1 MGAWL
6 PMRPSSQPTGQASP
20 HHRRWVKRESI
31 LSRLERQIDRRIVL
45 FAAPAGFG
53 KSTTMAQWAA
63 EVARHGRL
71 TAWFSCEA
79 TDNDEGA
86 FLSHLVGAVRHLV
99 HSPADLDLAFQSS
112 PIPQLDVVLA
122 ALVAGFAARD
132 AEITLFFD
140 DYHAIETATVKRFME
155 RLTRQAPANIVFV
168 IGSRNLP
175 DLQLGK
181 LRVLGDV
188 FEIGPDDLRF
198 ASSEAEA
205 FFNDK
210 LGLSVSSGT
219 VETLCSRTEGWA
231 AGLQLASLSLSA
243 AQAPETV
250 IGNFTGANR
259 NVADFLMGEV
269 FLGLPPALAK
279 FLLHSS
285 VFERFSAE
293 ACRAVMRAADA
304 EAAIT
309 EIETRNLFLVPLDE
323 ERRWFRYHHLFRD
336 FLGREMERREPEMIA
351 PLHLAASEWFGE
363 RKMLTEAIGHAL
375 AAGDQARAAVF
386 VENNAL
392 ELIAQCQLLYVRQLL
407 ALLPKNLIDQRI
419 RLQLVVLWLA
429 VHSSQP
435 EIAQHTLANA
445 RKLTVTGPTEISD
458 PGTLTGT
465 TIEAE
470 LEVLA
475 AAVHST
481 LEQFEDARDTA
492 LAALRIIA
500 PDAWFMEGATANVI
514 GYNLYALGDLE
525 GARSAV
531 DAARKAHERSGSLL
545 GVTIANCYMA
555 VIERSA
561 GRLPAAERLLRNA
574 IIEARTRIGANSY
587 AEALAGT
594 LLAELAY
601 ETNASGE
608 ALTLVENLGPLI
620 EGAAVIVYPLASV
633 PTYARVLQLAGCGDA
648 ALDMLE
654 RVYQRVRGSVY
665 RRLASVLVHD
675 RIRLLLD
682 QDRTTEARALLDE
695 HRRERSQ
702 AAPSVA
708 NEFEYFAEGRLLTA
722 EKSHAGAAA
731 IFDTLLER
739 TKRSGRMRRHIL
751 ALILSAKNAGQDR
764 READRYLL
772 EALRL
777 AQPSGFI
784 RSFVDE
790 GRPVV
795 ESLLRLRAA
804 LAKTD
809 PALSAYAT
817 RIIDA
822 AQAMPAATRRPAA
835 AATDGEQLTQRE
847 SEMLRCLAEGMSNRD
862 IAVALSVSETTVK
875 WHLKNIFGKLSVSN
889 RVQAVRAAPAA
900 LNLRTPPKGGA

>member
-1 MGAWL
+1 
-6 PMRPSSQPTGQASP
+6 MRTTPQPDTPASP
-20 HHRRWVKRESI
+20 HHRRWVRRATI
-31 LSRLERQIDRRIVL
+31 LSALKRHIDTRIVL

-63 EVARHGRL
+63 EVVRLGRL
-71 TAWFSCEA
+71 TAWLSCEA

-86 FLSHLVGAVRHLV
+86 FLSHLIGALRHLV
-99 HSPADLDLAFQSS
+99 QSPAELDLAFQSS

-122 ALVAGFAARD
+122 ALVTGLAAREAD
-132 AEITLFFD
+132 ITLFFD
-140 DYHAIETATVKRFME
+140 DYHAIETPTVKRFME
-155 RLTRQAPANIVFV
+155 RLTRQAPTNVAFV
-168 IGSRNLP
+168 IGSRSLP

-188 FEIGPDDLRF
+188 LEIGPDDLRF

-205 FFNDK
+205 FFNEK
-210 LGLSVSSGT
+210 LGLSVSSGM

-243 AQAPETV
+243 AHAVETA

-269 FLGLPPALAK
+269 FVELPPAIAK
-279 FLLHSS
+279 FLLYSS
-285 VFERFSAE
+285 IFERFSAG
-293 ACRAVMRAADA
+293 ACRAVMRTADA
-304 EAAIT
+304 EATIT

-336 FLGREMERREPEMIA
+336 FLSREMERREPEMIA
-351 PLHLAASEWFGE
+351 PLHLAAAEWFGE

-386 VENNAL
+386 VENHAL
-392 ELIAQCQLLYVRQLL
+392 NLIAQCQLLYVRQLL
-407 ALLPKNLIDQRI
+407 ALLPKKLINQRI

-435 EIAQHTLANA
+435 EIAEQTLSNA
-445 RKLTVTGPTEISD
+445 RKLVETGPTDGKD

-470 LEVLA
+470 LVVLT

-481 LEQFEDARDTA
+481 LEQFEQARDAA
-492 LAALRIIA
+492 LAALRIIT
-500 PDAWFMEGATANVI
+500 PDAWFMEGATANVV
-514 GYNLYALGDLE
+514 GYNLYALGDLV
-525 GARSAV
+525 GARAAI

-545 GVTIANCYMA
+545 GVTIAKCYMA

-561 GRLPAAERLLRNA
+561 GHLPAAERLLRDA
-574 IIEARTRIGANSY
+574 IADARARIGPNSY

-633 PTYARVLQLAGCGDA
+633 PTYARVLQLTGRTEA

-654 RVYQRVRGSVY
+654 RVYERVRGSVY

-675 RIRLLLD
+675 RVRLLLD
-682 QDRTTEARALLDE
+682 QNRGADARALFGE
-695 HRRERSQ
+695 HRGKQ
-702 AAPSVA
+702 AETAPTVA
-708 NEFEYFAEGRLLTA
+708 NEFDFFAEGRLLAA
-722 EKSHAGAAA
+722 EKSYVTADR
-731 IFDTLLER
+731 IFDGLLQR
-739 TKRSGRMRRHIL
+739 TKDSGRWRRHIL
-751 ALILSAKNAGQDR
+751 ALILRAKNAGHNQ

-790 GRPVV
+790 GISVI
-795 ESLLRLRAA
+795 EGLMRLRAA
-804 LAKTD
+804 HAKTD

-822 AQAMPAATRRPAA
+822 AQTTPLRVQKLTPPAAEK
-835 AATDGEQLTQRE
+835 DQLTQRE
-847 SEMLRCLAEGMSNRD
+847 AELLRCLTEGMSNRD
-862 IAVALSVSETTVK
+862 IAVAMSVSETTVK
-875 WHLKNIFGKLSVSN
+875 WHLKNIFSKLAVTN
-889 RVQAVRAAPAA
+889 RVQAVRAAQTSAI
-900 LNLRTPPKGGA
+900 LHTPPKGGA

>member
-1 MGAWL
+1 MKT
-6 PMRPSSQPTGQASP
+6 PSQPGQTSL
-20 HHRRWVKRESI
+20 HHRRWVRRESI
-31 LSRLERQIDRRIVL
+31 LATLGRHADTRIVL

-53 KSTTMAQWAA
+53 KSTTMAQWMA
-63 EVARHGRL
+63 EVARLGRL
-71 TAWFSCEA
+71 TAWLSCEA

-86 FLSHLVGAVRHLV
+86 FLSHLVGALRHLV
-99 HSPADLDLAFQSS
+99 QNPADLDLAFQSS

-132 AEITLFFD
+132 ADISLFFD
-140 DYHAIETATVKRFME
+140 DYHAIETPAVKRFME
-155 RLTRQAPANIVFV
+155 RLTRQAPANVAFV
-168 IGSRNLP
+168 IGSRSLP

-205 FFNDK
+205 FFNEK
-210 LGLSVSSGT
+210 LGLSVNSGA
-219 VETLCSRTEGWA
+219 VETLCSRAEGWA

-243 AQAPETV
+243 AHAPETV

-269 FLGLPPALAK
+269 FLELPPNIAK
-279 FLLHSS
+279 FLLYSS
-285 VFERFSAE
+285 IFERFSAE

-336 FLGREMERREPEMIA
+336 FLSREMERREPEMIA

-363 RKMLTEAIGHAL
+363 RRMLTEAIGHAL

-392 ELIAQCQLLYVRQLL
+392 DLIAQCQLLYVRQLL
-407 ALLPKNLIDQRI
+407 ALLPKKLIDQRI

-435 EIAQHTLANA
+435 EIATQTLANA
-445 RKLTVTGPTEISD
+445 RKLIETGPVDGKD
-458 PGTLTGT
+458 PGTLIGT

-470 LEVLA
+470 LAVLTS
-475 AAVHST
+475 AVHST
-481 LEQFEDARDTA
+481 LEQFEAARDTA
-492 LAALRIIA
+492 LVALRVIA

-525 GARSAV
+525 GARAAI

-545 GVTIANCYMA
+545 GLTIANCYMA
-555 VIERSA
+555 IVERSA

-574 IIEARTRIGANSY
+574 IIEARARIGANSY

-601 ETNASGE
+601 ETNSSGE

-633 PTYARVLQLAGCGDA
+633 PTYARVLQLTGRSAM
-648 ALDMLE
+648 ALEMLD
-654 RVYQRVRGSVY
+654 RVYQRVRGTVY
-665 RRLASVLVHD
+665 RRLASMIMHD
-675 RIRLLLD
+675 RVRVLLD
-682 QDRTTEARALLDE
+682 QSRNAEARALLTE
-695 HRRERSQ
+695 HRGDAEASI
-702 AAPSVA
+702 AITTA
-708 NEFEYFAEGRLLTA
+708 NEFEFFAEGRVLTA
-722 EKSHAGAAA
+722 EKSHADAARV
-731 IFDTLLER
+731 FDALLDR
-739 TKRSGRMRRHIL
+739 TKSGGRIRRHIL
-751 ALILSAKNAGQDR
+751 ALILRAKAANAGHDT
-764 READRYLL
+764 READRILL
-772 EALRL
+772 DALRL

-795 ESLLRLRAA
+795 EGLMRLRAA
-804 LAKTD
+804 QAKAD

-822 AQAMPAATRRPAA
+822 AQTMPVSARKQAVTAV
-835 AATDGEQLTQRE
+835 DKEQLTQRE
-847 SEMLRCLAEGMSNRD
+847 MELLRCLTEGMSNRD
-862 IAVALSVSETTVK
+862 IAFALSVSETTVK
-875 WHLKNIFGKLSVSN
+875 WHLKNIFGKLAVTN
-889 RVQAVRAAPAA
+889 RVQAVRAAQAVESWPP
-900 LNLRTPPKGGA
+900 PPKGGA

>member
-1 MGAWL
+1 
-6 PMRPSSQPTGQASP
+6 MRTPPQPHASL
-20 HHRRWVKRESI
+20 HHRRWVRRETI
-31 LSRLERQIDRRIVL
+31 LATLQRHIDTRIVL

-63 EVARHGRL
+63 EAGRL
-71 TAWFSCEA
+71 GRMIAWLSCEA

-86 FLSHLVGAVRHLV
+86 FLSHLVGALRHLV
-99 HSPADLDLAFQSS
+99 QNPAELDLAFQSS

-122 ALVAGFAARD
+122 ALVAGLAARD
-132 AEITLFFD
+132 ADITLFFD
-140 DYHAIETATVKRFME
+140 DYHAIEAPAVKRFME
-155 RLTRQAPANIVFV
+155 RLTRQAPANITFV
-168 IGSRNLP
+168 IGSRSLP

-181 LRVLGDV
+181 LRVIGDV

-205 FFNDK
+205 FFNEK
-210 LGLSVSSGT
+210 LGLSVSSGM

-231 AGLQLASLSLSA
+231 AGLQLASLSLGA
-243 AQAPETV
+243 AHAAETV

-269 FLGLPPALAK
+269 FLQLPPAIAK
-279 FLLHSS
+279 FLLYSS
-285 VFERFSAE
+285 IFERFSAE

-351 PLHLAASEWFGE
+351 PLHLAAAEWFGE

-407 ALLPKNLIDQRI
+407 ALLPRKLIDQRI

-435 EIAQHTLANA
+435 EIAGQTLANA
-445 RKLTVTGPTEISD
+445 RKLIETGPTDGKD

-470 LEVLA
+470 LAVLA

-481 LEQFEDARDTA
+481 LEQFEQARDTA
-492 LAALRIIA
+492 LAALRVIA

-525 GARSAV
+525 GARAAV

-574 IIEARTRIGANSY
+574 IIEARARIGANSY

-633 PTYARVLQLAGCGDA
+633 PTYARVLQLTGRTEA

-654 RVYQRVRGSVY
+654 RVYQRVRGTVY
-665 RRLASVLVHD
+665 RRLASMIMHD
-675 RIRLLLD
+675 RIRVLLD
-682 QDRTTEARALLDE
+682 QSRNAEARALLNE
-695 HRRERSQ
+695 HRGEAEASL
-702 AAPSVA
+702 VITTA
-708 NEFEYFAEGRLLTA
+708 NEFEFFAEGRLLTA
-722 EKSHAGAAA
+722 EKSFADAARV
-731 IFDTLLER
+731 FDALAER
-739 TKRSGRMRRHIL
+739 TKNSGRMRRHIL
-751 ALILSAKNAGQDR
+751 ALILRAKVASAGHDQ
-764 READRYLL
+764 READRHLL
-772 EALRL
+772 NALRL

-784 RSFVDE
+784 RSFIDE
-790 GRPVV
+790 GRLVV
-795 ESLLRLRAA
+795 EGLMRLRAA
-804 LAKTD
+804 QAKTD

-822 AQAMPAATRRPAA
+822 AQTMPVATRKRAAPAEK
-835 AATDGEQLTQRE
+835 EQLTRRE
-847 SEMLRCLAEGMSNRD
+847 SELLRYLSQGMSNRD
-862 IAVALSVSETTVK
+862 IALALSVGETTVK
-875 WHLKNIFGKLSVSN
+875 WHLKNIFGKLAVSN
-889 RVQAVRAAPAA
+889 RVQAVRAAQGVTGVP
-900 LNLRTPPKGGA
+900 TPPKGGA

>member
-1 MGAWL
+1 
-6 PMRPSSQPTGQASP
+6 MRTAPPASP
-20 HHRRWVKRESI
+20 HHRRWVRRETI
-31 LSRLERQIDRRIVL
+31 LSSLKRHVETRIVL

-53 KSTTMAQWAA
+53 KSTTMAQWAT
-63 EVARHGRL
+63 EVALLGRL
-71 TAWFSCEA
+71 TAWLSCEIS
-79 TDNDEGA
+79 DNDEGA
-86 FLSHLVGAVRHLV
+86 FLSHLVGTLRHLV
-99 HSPADLDLAFQSS
+99 KAPAELDLAFQSS
-112 PIPQLDVVLA
+112 PLPQLDVVLA
-122 ALVAGFAARD
+122 ALVAGFAAREAD
-132 AEITLFFD
+132 ITLFFD
-140 DYHAIETATVKRFME
+140 DYHVIEVPAVKRFME
-155 RLTRQAPANIVFV
+155 RLTQQAPANVAFV

-205 FFNDK
+205 FFNEK
-210 LGLSVSSGT
+210 LGLSVSRGT

-243 AQAPETV
+243 AHAPETV

-269 FLGLPPALAK
+269 FLELPPNIAK

-285 VFERFSAE
+285 IFERFSAE

-336 FLGREMERREPEMIA
+336 FLSREMERREPEMIA

-386 VENNAL
+386 VENNGL
-392 ELIAQCQLLYVRQLL
+392 DLIAQCQLLYVRQLL
-407 ALLPKNLIDQRI
+407 ALLPKRLIDLRI

-435 EIAQHTLANA
+435 ELAQQTLSNA
-445 RKLTVTGPTEISD
+445 RKLVETGPADGKD

-470 LEVLA
+470 LVVLA

-481 LEQFEDARDTA
+481 LEQFEQARDTA
-492 LAALRIIA
+492 LAALRAIA
-500 PDAWFMEGATANVI
+500 PDAWFMEGATANVV
-514 GYNLYALGDLE
+514 GYNLYALGDLN
-525 GARSAV
+525 GARAAI

-561 GRLPAAERLLRNA
+561 GRLPAAEKLLRDA
-574 IIEARTRIGANSY
+574 IADARARIGPNSY

-601 ETNASGE
+601 ETNASSE

-633 PTYARVLQLAGCGDA
+633 PTYARVLQLTGRTEA

-675 RIRLLLD
+675 RVRLLLD
-682 QDRTTEARALLDE
+682 QNRTAEARVLLNE
-695 HRRERSQ
+695 HRRER
-702 AAPSVA
+702 ADATPTVA
-708 NEFEYFAEGRLLTA
+708 NEFEFFAEGRLLTA
-722 EKSHAGAAA
+722 EKSYADAGLVLDA
-731 IFDTLLER
+731 LLER
-739 TKRSGRMRRHIL
+739 TKSSGRMRRHIL
-751 ALILSAKNAGQDR
+751 ALILRAKNAAHVP

-784 RSFVDE
+784 RSFIDE
-790 GRPVV
+790 GRSVIDG
-795 ESLLRLRAA
+795 LMRLRAA
-804 LAKTD
+804 QAKTD
-809 PALSAYAT
+809 PALSAYAA

-822 AQAMPAATRRPAA
+822 AQAMPIATHRLAASAA
-835 AATDGEQLTQRE
+835 EKEHLTQRE
-847 SEMLRCLAEGMSNRD
+847 SELLRCLTEGMSNRD
-862 IAVALSVSETTVK
+862 IALALSVSETTVK
-875 WHLKNIFGKLSVSN
+875 WHLKNIFGKLAVTN
-889 RVQAVRAAPAA
+889 RVQAVRAAQGLA
-900 LNLRTPPKGGA
+900 NFHTPPKGGA

>member
-1 MGAWL
+1 MKT
-6 PMRPSSQPTGQASP
+6 PSQPASQASL
-20 HHRRWVKRESI
+20 HHRRWVRRESI
-31 LSRLERQIDRRIVL
+31 LSTLDRHVDTRIVL
-45 FAAPAGFG
+45 FSAPAGFG
-53 KSTTMAQWAA
+53 KSTTMAQWMA
-63 EVARHGRL
+63 ETARLGRL
-71 TAWFSCEA
+71 TAWLSCEA
-79 TDNDEGA
+79 SDNDEGA
-86 FLSHLVGAVRHLV
+86 FLAHLVGALRHLV
-99 HSPADLDLAFQSS
+99 QNPAELDLAFQSS

-122 ALVAGFAARD
+122 ALVAGFAAREAD
-132 AEITLFFD
+132 ITLFFD
-140 DYHAIETATVKRFME
+140 DYHAVEAPAVKRFME
-155 RLTRQAPANIVFV
+155 RLTRQAPANVAFV
-168 IGSRNLP
+168 IGSRSLP

-210 LGLSVSSGT
+210 LGLSVSATT
-219 VETLCSRTEGWA
+219 VETLCSRAEGWA

-243 AQAPETV
+243 ARAPETV
-250 IGNFTGANR
+250 IGNFTGASR

-269 FLGLPPALAK
+269 FGELPPDIAK
-279 FLLHSS
+279 FLLYSS
-285 VFERFSAE
+285 IFERFCAD

-309 EIETRNLFLVPLDE
+309 EIETRNLFLVPLDD

-336 FLGREMERREPEMIA
+336 FLSREMERREPEMIA

-392 ELIAQCQLLYVRQLL
+392 DLIAQCQLLYVRQLL
-407 ALLPKNLIDQRI
+407 ALLPKKLIDQRI

-435 EIAQHTLANA
+435 EIAKQTLASS
-445 RKLTVTGPTEISD
+445 RKLVESGPADGKD
-458 PGTLTGT
+458 PGTLAGT

-470 LEVLA
+470 LAVLD

-514 GYNLYALGDLE
+514 GYNLYALGDLD
-525 GARSAV
+525 GARAAI
-531 DAARKAHERSGSLL
+531 DAARLAHERSGSLL

-574 IIEARTRIGANSY
+574 IIEARARIGANSY

-601 ETNASGE
+601 ETNSSGE
-608 ALTLVENLGPLI
+608 ALALVENLGPLI

-633 PTYARVLQLAGCGDA
+633 PTYARVLQLTGRPEA
-648 ALDMLE
+648 ALDMLD
-654 RVYQRVRGSVY
+654 RVYQRVRGTVY
-665 RRLASVLVHD
+665 RRLASMVLHD
-675 RIRLLLD
+675 RIRMLLD
-682 QDRTTEARALLDE
+682 QNRNAEARALLTE
-695 HRRERSQ
+695 HRGD
-702 AAPSVA
+702 AVAPMAITTA
-708 NEFEYFAEGRLLTA
+708 NEFEFFAEGRLLTA
-722 EKSHAGAAA
+722 EKAHAEAAG
-731 IFDTLLER
+731 IFDALLAR
-739 TKRSGRMRRHIL
+739 TGSGGRIRRHIL
-751 ALILSAKNAGQDR
+751 ALILRAKTASASHDM

-772 EALRL
+772 DALRL
-777 AQPSGFI
+777 ARPSGFI

-790 GRPVV
+790 GKLVI
-795 ESLLRLRAA
+795 EGLMRLRAA
-804 LAKTD
+804 QAKSD

-822 AQAMPAATRRPAA
+822 AQTMPLGTRKPAAPAA
-835 AATDGEQLTQRE
+835 EKEQLTQRE
-847 SEMLRCLAEGMSNRD
+847 SELLHCLTEGMSNRD

-875 WHLKNIFGKLSVSN
+875 WHLKNIFGKLAVTN
-889 RVQAVRAAPAA
+889 RVQAVRAAQAA
-900 LNLRTPPKGGA
+900 DRRHTPPKGGG

>member
-1 MGAWL
+1 
-6 PMRPSSQPTGQASP
+6 MRTAPQPVPHASP
-20 HHRRWVKRESI
+20 HHRRWVRRETI
-31 LSRLERQIDRRIVL
+31 LSTLKRHGDTRIVL

-63 EVARHGRL
+63 EVARLGRL
-71 TAWFSCEA
+71 SAWLSCEVS
-79 TDNDEGA
+79 DNDEGA
-86 FLSHLVGAVRHLV
+86 FLSHLVGALRHLV
-99 HSPADLDLAFQSS
+99 QNPAELDLAFQSS

-122 ALVAGFAARD
+122 ALVAGLAAREAD
-132 AEITLFFD
+132 ITLFFD
-140 DYHAIETATVKRFME
+140 DYHAIEAPAVKRFME
-155 RLTRQAPANIVFV
+155 RLTRQAPANVAFV
-168 IGSRNLP
+168 IGSRSLP

-205 FFNDK
+205 FFNEK
-210 LGLSVSSGT
+210 LGLSVSSVT

-243 AQAPETV
+243 THAPETV

-269 FLGLPPALAK
+269 FLELPPAIAK
-279 FLLHSS
+279 FLLYSS
-285 VFERFSAE
+285 IFERFSAE

-336 FLGREMERREPEMIA
+336 FLSREMERREPEMIA
-351 PLHLAASEWFGE
+351 PLHLAAAEWFGE

-375 AAGDQARAAVF
+375 AASDQARAAVF

-392 ELIAQCQLLYVRQLL
+392 DLIAQCQLLYVRQLL
-407 ALLPKNLIDQRI
+407 ALLPKKLIDQRI

-435 EIAQHTLANA
+435 EIAQQTLSNA
-445 RKLTVTGPTEISD
+445 RKLVETGPADGKD

-470 LEVLA
+470 LAVLA

-481 LEQFEDARDTA
+481 LEQFEQARDTA
-492 LAALRIIA
+492 LAALRVIA
-500 PDAWFMEGATANVI
+500 PDAWFIEGATANII
-514 GYNLYALGDLE
+514 GYNLYALGDLD
-525 GARSAV
+525 GARAAV

-561 GRLPAAERLLRNA
+561 GRLPAAERLLRDA
-574 IIEARTRIGANSY
+574 IAEARARIGPNSY

-633 PTYARVLQLAGCGDA
+633 PTYARVLQLTDRTEA

-675 RIRLLLD
+675 RVRLLLD
-682 QDRTTEARALLDE
+682 QNRGAEARTLLSE
-695 HRRERSQ
+695 HRQGRAE
-702 AAPSVA
+702 ATPTVA
-708 NEFEYFAEGRLLTA
+708 NEFEFFAEGRLLTA
-722 EKSHAGAAA
+722 EKSYVAAA
-731 IFDTLLER
+731 GIFDALLER
-739 TKRSGRMRRHIL
+739 TKNSGRMRRHIL
-751 ALILSAKNAGQDR
+751 ALILRAKSAGHDQ

-772 EALRL
+772 DALRL
-777 AQPSGFI
+777 AHPSGFI

-795 ESLLRLRAA
+795 EGLMRLRAA
-804 LAKTD
+804 QARTD

-822 AQAMPAATRRPAA
+822 ARTMPVAMRKPAAPVAEK
-835 AATDGEQLTQRE
+835 EQLTQRE
-847 SEMLRCLAEGMSNRD
+847 TELLRYLAEGMSNRD
-862 IAVALSVSETTVK
+862 IAIALSVSETTIK
-875 WHLKNIFGKLSVSN
+875 WHLKNIFGKLAVSN
-889 RVQAVRAAPAA
+889 RVQAVRAAQASA
-900 LNLRTPPKGGA
+900 NLRTPPKGGA

>member
-1 MGAWL
+1 A
-6 PMRPSSQPTGQASP
+6 
-20 HHRRWVKRESI
+20 
-31 LSRLERQIDRRIVL
+31 
-45 FAAPAGFG
+45 
-53 KSTTMAQWAA
+53 
-63 EVARHGRL
+63 
-71 TAWFSCEA
+71 
-79 TDNDEGA
+79 
-86 FLSHLVGAVRHLV
+86 
-99 HSPADLDLAFQSS
+99 
-112 PIPQLDVVLA
+112 
-122 ALVAGFAARD
+122 
-132 AEITLFFD
+132 
-140 DYHAIETATVKRFME
+140 VKRFME
-155 RLTRQAPANIVFV
+155 RLTRQAPANVAFV
-168 IGSRNLP
+168 IGSRSLP

-210 LGLSVSSGT
+210 LGLSVSSGA

-243 AQAPETV
+243 AHAPETV

-269 FLGLPPALAK
+269 FLELPPAIAK
-279 FLLHSS
+279 FLLYSS
-285 VFERFSAE
+285 IFERFSAE

-336 FLGREMERREPEMIA
+336 FLSREMERREPEMIA
-351 PLHLAASEWFGE
+351 PLHLAAAEWFGE

-392 ELIAQCQLLYVRQLL
+392 DLIAQCQLLYVRQLL
-407 ALLPKNLIDQRI
+407 ALLPRTLIDQRI

-435 EIAQHTLANA
+435 EIAQQTLSNA
-445 RKLTVTGPTEISD
+445 RKLVEAGPADGSD
-458 PGTLTGT
+458 PGTMTGT
-465 TIEAE
+465 TIKAE
-470 LEVLA
+470 LVVLA

-481 LEQFEDARDTA
+481 LEQFDQARDTA
-492 LAALRIIA
+492 LAALRVIA

-525 GARSAV
+525 GARAAI
-531 DAARKAHERSGSLL
+531 DAARRAHERSGSLL

-574 IIEARTRIGANSY
+574 IIEARARIGANSY

-608 ALTLVENLGPLI
+608 ALTLVENLGPQI

-633 PTYARVLQLAGCGDA
+633 PTYARVLQLTGRTEA

-654 RVYQRVRGSVY
+654 RVYQRVRGTVY
-665 RRLASVLVHD
+665 RRLASMIVHD
-675 RIRLLLD
+675 RIRVLLD
-682 QDRTTEARALLDE
+682 QSRNAEARALLTE
-695 HRRERSQ
+695 HRGEGTEASM
-702 AAPSVA
+702 AITTA
-708 NEFEYFAEGRLLTA
+708 NEFEFFAEGRLLTA
-722 EKSHAGAAA
+722 EKSYAAA
-731 IFDTLLER
+731 ARIFDELLVR
-739 TKRSGRMRRHIL
+739 TKSSGRMRRHIL
-751 ALILSAKNAGQDR
+751 ALILRAKAVSATHDQR
-764 READRYLL
+764 VADRYLL

-790 GRPVV
+790 GRPVIDG
-795 ESLLRLRAA
+795 LMRLRAA
-804 LAKTD
+804 QAKTD

-822 AQAMPAATRRPAA
+822 AQTMPAATRKLAAPAA
-835 AATDGEQLTQRE
+835 EKEQLTQRE
-847 SEMLRCLAEGMSNRD
+847 AELLRYLTEGMSNRD
-862 IAVALSVSETTVK
+862 IALALSVSETTVK
-875 WHLKNIFGKLSVSN
+875 WHLKNIFGKLAVSN
-889 RVQAVRAAPAA
+889 RVQAVRAAQGSAGAHP
-900 LNLRTPPKGGA
+900 PPKGGV

>member
-1 MGAWL
+1 
-6 PMRPSSQPTGQASP
+6 
-20 HHRRWVKRESI
+20 
-31 LSRLERQIDRRIVL
+31 
-45 FAAPAGFG
+45 
-53 KSTTMAQWAA
+53 
-63 EVARHGRL
+63 
-71 TAWFSCEA
+71 
-79 TDNDEGA
+79 
-86 FLSHLVGAVRHLV
+86 
-99 HSPADLDLAFQSS
+99 
-112 PIPQLDVVLA
+112 
-122 ALVAGFAARD
+122 
-132 AEITLFFD
+132 
-140 DYHAIETATVKRFME
+140 
-155 RLTRQAPANIVFV
+155 
-168 IGSRNLP
+168 
-175 DLQLGK
+175 

-210 LGLSVSSGT
+210 LGLSVSSGA

-243 AQAPETV
+243 AHAPETV

-269 FLGLPPALAK
+269 FLELPPAIAK
-279 FLLHSS
+279 FLLYSS
-285 VFERFSAE
+285 IFERFSAE

-336 FLGREMERREPEMIA
+336 FLSREMERREPEMIA
-351 PLHLAASEWFGE
+351 PLHLAAAEWFGE

-392 ELIAQCQLLYVRQLL
+392 DLIAQCQLLYVRQLL
-407 ALLPKNLIDQRI
+407 ALLPRTLIDQRI

-435 EIAQHTLANA
+435 EIAQQTLSNA
-445 RKLTVTGPTEISD
+445 RKLVEAGPADGSD
-458 PGTLTGT
+458 PGTMTGT
-465 TIEAE
+465 TIKAE
-470 LEVLA
+470 LVVLA

-481 LEQFEDARDTA
+481 LEQFDQARDTA
-492 LAALRIIA
+492 LAALRVIA

-525 GARSAV
+525 GARAAI
-531 DAARKAHERSGSLL
+531 DAARRAHERSGSLL

-574 IIEARTRIGANSY
+574 IIEARARIGANSY

-608 ALTLVENLGPLI
+608 ALTLVENLGPQI

-633 PTYARVLQLAGCGDA
+633 PTYARVLQLTGRTEA

-654 RVYQRVRGSVY
+654 RVYQRVRGTVY
-665 RRLASVLVHD
+665 RRLASMIVHD
-675 RIRLLLD
+675 RIRVLLD
-682 QDRTTEARALLDE
+682 QSRNAEARALLTE
-695 HRRERSQ
+695 HRGEGTEASM
-702 AAPSVA
+702 AITTA
-708 NEFEYFAEGRLLTA
+708 NEFEFFAEGRLLTA
-722 EKSHAGAAA
+722 EKSYAAA
-731 IFDTLLER
+731 ARIFDELLVR
-739 TKRSGRMRRHIL
+739 TKSSGRMRRHIL
-751 ALILSAKNAGQDR
+751 ALILRAKAVSATHDQR
-764 READRYLL
+764 VADRYLL

-790 GRPVV
+790 GRPVIDG
-795 ESLLRLRAA
+795 LMRLRAA
-804 LAKTD
+804 QAKTD

-822 AQAMPAATRRPAA
+822 AQTMPAATRKLAAPAA
-835 AATDGEQLTQRE
+835 EKEQLTQRE
-847 SEMLRCLAEGMSNRD
+847 AELLRYLTEGMSNRD
-862 IAVALSVSETTVK
+862 IALALSVSETTVK
-875 WHLKNIFGKLSVSN
+875 WHLKNIFGKLAVSN
-889 RVQAVRAAPAA
+889 RVQAVRAAQGSAGAHP
-900 LNLRTPPKGGA
+900 PPKGGV

>member
-1 MGAWL
+1 
-6 PMRPSSQPTGQASP
+6 MRTTPQPDTPASP
-20 HHRRWVKRESI
+20 HHRRWVRRATI
-31 LSRLERQIDRRIVL
+31 LSTLKRHIDTRIVL

-63 EVARHGRL
+63 EVVRLGRL
-71 TAWFSCEA
+71 TAWLSCEA

-86 FLSHLVGAVRHLV
+86 FLSHLVGALRHLV
-99 HSPADLDLAFQSS
+99 QRPAELDLAFQSS

-122 ALVAGFAARD
+122 ALVTGLAAREAD
-132 AEITLFFD
+132 ITLFFD
-140 DYHAIETATVKRFME
+140 DYHAIEAPAVKRFME
-155 RLTRQAPANIVFV
+155 RMTRQVPANVAFV
-168 IGSRNLP
+168 IGSRSLP

-181 LRVLGDV
+181 LRVLGEV
-188 FEIGPDDLRF
+188 LEIGPDDLRF

-205 FFNDK
+205 FFNEK
-210 LGLSVSSGT
+210 LGLSVSSGM

-243 AQAPETV
+243 AHAAETA

-269 FLGLPPALAK
+269 FLELPPAIAK
-279 FLLHSS
+279 FLLYSS
-285 VFERFSAE
+285 IFERFSAE

-304 EAAIT
+304 EATIT

-336 FLGREMERREPEMIA
+336 FLSREMERREPEMIA
-351 PLHLAASEWFGE
+351 PLHLAAAEWFGE

-386 VENNAL
+386 VENHAL
-392 ELIAQCQLLYVRQLL
+392 DLIAQCQLLYVRQLL
-407 ALLPKNLIDQRI
+407 ALLPKKLIDQRI

-435 EIAQHTLANA
+435 EIAEQTLSNA
-445 RKLTVTGPTEISD
+445 RKLVETGPTDGKD

-470 LEVLA
+470 LVVLT

-481 LEQFEDARDTA
+481 LEQFEEARDTA
-492 LAALRIIA
+492 LVALRVIT
-500 PDAWFMEGATANVI
+500 PDAWFMEGATANVV
-514 GYNLYALGDLE
+514 GYNLYALGDLV
-525 GARSAV
+525 GARAAI

-561 GRLPAAERLLRNA
+561 GHLPAAERLLRDA
-574 IIEARTRIGANSY
+574 IADARARIGPNSY

-633 PTYARVLQLAGCGDA
+633 PTYARVLQLTGRTEA

-654 RVYQRVRGSVY
+654 RVYERVRGSVY

-675 RIRLLLD
+675 RVRLLLD
-682 QDRTTEARALLDE
+682 QNRGAEARALLGE
-695 HRRERSQ
+695 HRGKQ
-702 AAPSVA
+702 AETAPTVA
-708 NEFEYFAEGRLLTA
+708 NEFDFFAEGRLLTA
-722 EKSHAGAAA
+722 EKSYVTADR
-731 IFDTLLER
+731 IFDELLQR
-739 TKRSGRMRRHIL
+739 TKNSGRWRRHIL
-751 ALILSAKNAGQDR
+751 ALILRAKSAGHNQ

-777 AQPSGFI
+777 AQPSGLI

-790 GRPVV
+790 GISVI
-795 ESLLRLRAA
+795 EGLMRLRAA
-804 LAKTD
+804 QTRTD

-822 AQAMPAATRRPAA
+822 AQTTPLRVQKLTSPAAEK
-835 AATDGEQLTQRE
+835 DQLTQRE
-847 SEMLRCLAEGMSNRD
+847 AELLRCLTEGMSNRD
-862 IAVALSVSETTVK
+862 IAVAMSVSETTVK
-875 WHLKNIFGKLSVSN
+875 WHLKNIFSKLAVTN
-889 RVQAVRAAPAA
+889 RVQAVRAAQTSAI
-900 LNLRTPPKGGA
+900 LHTPPKGGA

>member
-1 MGAWL
+1 
-6 PMRPSSQPTGQASP
+6 MRPSSQPAGQASP
-20 HHRRWVKRESI
+20 HHRRWVRRESI
-31 LSRLERQIDRRIVL
+31 LSRLERHVDTRIVL

-71 TAWFSCEA
+71 TAWLSCEA

-86 FLSHLVGAVRHLV
+86 FLSHLVGALRHLV
-99 HSPADLDLAFQSS
+99 QNPAELDLAFQSS

-122 ALVAGFAARD
+122 ALVAGLAARD

-140 DYHAIETATVKRFME
+140 DYHVIEAPAVKRFME
-155 RLTRQAPANIVFV
+155 RLTRQALANVAFV

-188 FEIGPDDLRF
+188 FEIGADDLRF

-243 AQAPETV
+243 AHAPETV

-285 VFERFSAE
+285 IFERFSAE
-293 ACRAVMRAADA
+293 ACRAVLRAADA
-304 EAAIT
+304 EADIT

-323 ERRWFRYHHLFRD
+323 ERRWFRYHHLFHD
-336 FLGREMERREPEMIA
+336 FLSREMERREPEMIA
-351 PLHLAASEWFGE
+351 PLHLAAAEWFGE

-407 ALLPKNLIDQRI
+407 ALLPRNLVDQRI

-435 EIAQHTLANA
+435 EIAQQTLANA
-445 RKLTVTGPTEISD
+445 RKLVETGPADGKD

-470 LEVLA
+470 IAVLD

-525 GARSAV
+525 GARAAAE
-531 DAARKAHERSGSLL
+531 AARKAHERSGSLL

-561 GRLPAAERLLRNA
+561 GRLPAAERLLRNT

-633 PTYARVLQLAGCGDA
+633 PTYARVLQLTGRADQ

-675 RIRLLLD
+675 RIRLLID
-682 QDRTTEARALLDE
+682 QNRVAEARALLDE
-695 HRRERSQ
+695 HRRES
-702 AAPSVA
+702 AETAPTVA
-708 NEFEYFAEGRLLTA
+708 NEFEFFAEGRLLTA
-722 EKSHAGAAA
+722 EKSYAAA
-731 IFDTLLER
+731 AALFDALLER
-739 TKRSGRMRRHIL
+739 TKSSGRMRRHIL
-751 ALILSAKNAGQDR
+751 ALILRAKSARNDQ
-764 READRYLL
+764 READRHLL
-772 EALRL
+772 EGLRL

-795 ESLLRLRAA
+795 EGLMRLRAA
-804 LAKTD
+804 QAKSD
-809 PALSAYAT
+809 PSLSAYAT

-822 AQAMPAATRRPAA
+822 AQTMPVAMRKQAAPAAEK
-835 AATDGEQLTQRE
+835 EQLTQRE
-847 SEMLRCLAEGMSNRD
+847 TELLRCLSEGMSNRD
-862 IAVALSVSETTVK
+862 IAFALSVSETTVK

-889 RVQAVRAAPAA
+889 RVQAVRAAQAA
-900 LNLRTPPKGGA
+900 ANLRPPPKGGA

>member
-1 MGAWL
+1 
-6 PMRPSSQPTGQASP
+6 MRTGPQSVSQASP
-20 HHRRWVKRESI
+20 QHRRWVRRETI
-31 LSRLERQIDRRIVL
+31 LSMLERHIDTRIVL

-71 TAWFSCEA
+71 TAWLSCEA

-86 FLSHLVGAVRHLV
+86 FLSHLVGALRHLV
-99 HSPADLDLAFQSS
+99 QSPAELDLAFQSS

-122 ALVAGFAARD
+122 ALVAGLAAREAD
-132 AEITLFFD
+132 ITVFFD
-140 DYHAIETATVKRFME
+140 DYHAVEAPAVKRFME
-155 RLTRQAPANIVFV
+155 RLTRQAPANVAFV
-168 IGSRNLP
+168 IGSRSLP

-205 FFNDK
+205 FFNEK

-243 AQAPETV
+243 AHAPETV

-269 FLGLPPALAK
+269 FLELPPAIAK
-279 FLLHSS
+279 FLLYSS
-285 VFERFSAE
+285 IFERFSAE

-323 ERRWFRYHHLFRD
+323 ERRWFRYHHLFHD
-336 FLGREMERREPEMIA
+336 FLTREMERREPEMIA
-351 PLHLAASEWFGE
+351 PLHLAAAEWFGE

-392 ELIAQCQLLYVRQLL
+392 DLIAQCQLLYVRQLL
-407 ALLPKNLIDQRI
+407 ALLPRQLIDQRI

-435 EIAQHTLANA
+435 EIAQQTLSNA
-445 RKLTVTGPTEISD
+445 RKLVETGPADSSD
-458 PGTLTGT
+458 PGTMTGT

-470 LEVLA
+470 LVVLA

-481 LEQFEDARDTA
+481 LEQFDQARDTA
-492 LAALRIIA
+492 LAALRVIA

-525 GARSAV
+525 GARAAI
-531 DAARKAHERSGSLL
+531 DAARRAHERSGSLL

-555 VIERSA
+555 VVERSA

-574 IIEARTRIGANSY
+574 IIEARARIGANSY

-608 ALTLVENLGPLI
+608 ALTLVENLGPQI

-633 PTYARVLQLAGCGDA
+633 PTYARVLQLTGRTEA

-654 RVYQRVRGSVY
+654 RVYQRVRGTVY
-665 RRLASVLVHD
+665 RRLASMIMHD
-675 RIRLLLD
+675 RIRVLLD
-682 QDRTTEARALLDE
+682 QNRNAEARALLAE
-695 HRRERSQ
+695 HRGGEADASTIITT
-702 AAPSVA
+702 A
-708 NEFEYFAEGRLLTA
+708 NEFEFFAEGRLLTA
-722 EKSHAGAAA
+722 EKSYADAARV
-731 IFDTLLER
+731 FDALLER
-739 TKRSGRMRRHIL
+739 TRSSGRMRRHIL
-751 ALILSAKNAGQDR
+751 ALILSAKAASAAHDQ
-764 READRYLL
+764 READRTLL
-772 EALRL
+772 GALRL

-790 GRPVV
+790 GRSVV
-795 ESLLRLRAA
+795 EGLMRLRAA
-804 LAKTD
+804 QAKTD

-822 AQAMPAATRRPAA
+822 AQAMPVATRKLAAPAVEK
-835 AATDGEQLTQRE
+835 EQLTQRE
-847 SEMLRCLAEGMSNRD
+847 AELLRYLAEGMSNRD
-862 IAVALSVSETTVK
+862 IALALSVSETTVK
-875 WHLKNIFGKLSVSN
+875 WHLKNIFGKLAVTN
-889 RVQAVRAAPAA
+889 RVQAVRATQGSAGAH
-900 LNLRTPPKGGA
+900 TPPKGGA

>member
-1 MGAWL
+1 
-6 PMRPSSQPTGQASP
+6 MRTAPQPTPHASP
-20 HHRRWVKRESI
+20 HHRRWVRRETI
-31 LSRLERQIDRRIVL
+31 LSTLKRHIDTRIVL

-63 EVARHGRL
+63 EAARLGRL
-71 TAWFSCEA
+71 TAWLSCEA
-79 TDNDEGA
+79 SDNDEGA
-86 FLSHLVGAVRHLV
+86 FLSHLVGGLRHLV
-99 HSPADLDLAFQSS
+99 QSPAELDLAFQSS

-122 ALVAGFAARD
+122 ALVAGLAAREAD
-132 AEITLFFD
+132 ITVFFD
-140 DYHAIETATVKRFME
+140 DYHAIEAPAVKRFME
-155 RLTRQAPANIVFV
+155 RLTRQAPANVAFV
-168 IGSRNLP
+168 IGSRSLP

-188 FEIGPDDLRF
+188 CEIGPDDLRF

-205 FFNDK
+205 FFNEK

-243 AQAPETV
+243 AHAPETV

-269 FLGLPPALAK
+269 FLELPPSIAK
-279 FLLHSS
+279 FLLYSS
-285 VFERFSAE
+285 IFERFSAE

-336 FLGREMERREPEMIA
+336 FLSREMERREPEMIA
-351 PLHLAASEWFGE
+351 PLHVAAAEWFGE

-375 AAGDQARAAVF
+375 AAGDRARAAVF

-392 ELIAQCQLLYVRQLL
+392 DLIAQCQLLYVRQLL
-407 ALLPKNLIDQRI
+407 ALLPKKLIDQRI

-435 EIAQHTLANA
+435 ELAQQTLSNA
-445 RKLTVTGPTEISD
+445 RKLVETGPADGKD

-465 TIEAE
+465 TIDAE
-470 LEVLA
+470 LVVLA

-481 LEQFEDARDTA
+481 LEQFEQARDTA
-492 LAALRIIA
+492 LAALRVIA

-514 GYNLYALGDLE
+514 GYNLYALGDLD
-525 GARSAV
+525 GARAAV

-561 GRLPAAERLLRNA
+561 GRLPAAERLLRDA
-574 IIEARTRIGANSY
+574 IAEARARIGPNSY

-601 ETNASGE
+601 ETNASSE

-633 PTYARVLQLAGCGDA
+633 PTYARVLQLTGRTEA

-675 RIRLLLD
+675 RVRLLLD
-682 QDRTTEARALLDE
+682 QNRGAEARALLNE
-695 HRRERSQ
+695 HRRGRAETT
-702 AAPSVA
+702 PTVA
-708 NEFEYFAEGRLLTA
+708 NEFEFLAEGRLLTA
-722 EKSHAGAAA
+722 EKSYADAARV
-731 IFDTLLER
+731 FDMLLER
-739 TKRSGRMRRHIL
+739 TKNGWRMRRHIL
-751 ALILSAKNAGQDR
+751 ALIQRAKCTVHDP

-777 AQPSGFI
+777 AHPSGFI

-790 GRPVV
+790 GTPVV
-795 ESLLRLRAA
+795 EGLMRLRATQA
-804 LAKTD
+804 TTD

-817 RIIDA
+817 CIIDA
-822 AQAMPAATRRPAA
+822 AQTMPVATRRPAPPA
-835 AATDGEQLTQRE
+835 AEKEHLTQRE
-847 SEMLRCLAEGMSNRD
+847 AELLRCLTEGMSNRD
-862 IAVALSVSETTVK
+862 IALALSVSETTVK
-875 WHLKNIFGKLSVSN
+875 WHLKNIFGKLAVSN
-889 RVQAVRAAPAA
+889 RVQAVRAAQGSA
-900 LNLRTPPKGGA
+900 NLQTPPKGGA

>member
-1 MGAWL
+1 
-6 PMRPSSQPTGQASP
+6 
-20 HHRRWVKRESI
+20 I
-31 LSRLERQIDRRIVL
+31 LSTLERHIDTRIVL

-71 TAWFSCEA
+71 TAWLSCEA

-86 FLSHLVGAVRHLV
+86 FLSHLVGALRQLV
-99 HSPADLDLAFQSS
+99 QSPAELDLAFQSS
-112 PIPQLDVVLA
+112 PIPQLDVVLS
-122 ALVAGFAARD
+122 ALVAGLAARQAD
-132 AEITLFFD
+132 ITLFFD
-140 DYHAIETATVKRFME
+140 DYHAVEAPAVKRFME
-155 RLTRQAPANIVFV
+155 RLTRQAPANVAFV
-168 IGSRNLP
+168 IGSRSLP

-210 LGLSVSSGT
+210 LGLSVSSGA

-243 AQAPETV
+243 AHAPETV

-269 FLGLPPALAK
+269 FLELPPAIAK
-279 FLLHSS
+279 FLLYSS
-285 VFERFSAE
+285 IFERFSAE

-336 FLGREMERREPEMIA
+336 FLSREMERREPEMIA
-351 PLHLAASEWFGE
+351 PLHLAAAEWFGE

-392 ELIAQCQLLYVRQLL
+392 DLIAQCQLLYVRQLL
-407 ALLPKNLIDQRI
+407 ALLPRTLIDQRI

-435 EIAQHTLANA
+435 EIAQQTLSNA
-445 RKLTVTGPTEISD
+445 RKLVEAGPADGSD
-458 PGTLTGT
+458 PGTMTGT
-465 TIEAE
+465 TIKAE
-470 LEVLA
+470 LVVLA

-481 LEQFEDARDTA
+481 LEQFDQARDTA
-492 LAALRIIA
+492 LAALRVIA

-525 GARSAV
+525 GARAAI
-531 DAARKAHERSGSLL
+531 DAARRAHERSGSLL

-574 IIEARTRIGANSY
+574 IIEARARIGANSY

-608 ALTLVENLGPLI
+608 ALTLVENLGPQI

-633 PTYARVLQLAGCGDA
+633 PTYARVLQLTGRTEA

-654 RVYQRVRGSVY
+654 RVYQRVRGTVY
-665 RRLASVLVHD
+665 RRLASMIVHD
-675 RIRLLLD
+675 RIRVLLD
-682 QDRTTEARALLDE
+682 QSRNAEARALLTE
-695 HRRERSQ
+695 HRGEGTEASM
-702 AAPSVA
+702 AITTA
-708 NEFEYFAEGRLLTA
+708 NEFEFFAEGRLLTA
-722 EKSHAGAAA
+722 EKSYAAA
-731 IFDTLLER
+731 ARIFDELLVR
-739 TKRSGRMRRHIL
+739 TKSSGRMRRHIL
-751 ALILSAKNAGQDR
+751 ALILRAKAVSATHDQR
-764 READRYLL
+764 VADRYLL

-790 GRPVV
+790 GRPVIDG
-795 ESLLRLRAA
+795 LMRLRAA
-804 LAKTD
+804 QAKTD

-822 AQAMPAATRRPAA
+822 AQTMPAATRKLAAPAA
-835 AATDGEQLTQRE
+835 EKEQLTQRE
-847 SEMLRCLAEGMSNRD
+847 AELLRYLTEGMSNRD
-862 IAVALSVSETTVK
+862 IALALSVSETTVK
-875 WHLKNIFGKLSVSN
+875 WHLKNIFGKLAVSN
-889 RVQAVRAAPAA
+889 RVQAVRAAQGSAGAHP
-900 LNLRTPPKGGA
+900 PPKGGV

>member
-1 MGAWL
+1 MKTA
-6 PMRPSSQPTGQASP
+6 PPPATHASP
-20 HHRRWVKRESI
+20 HHRRWVRRETI
-31 LSRLERQIDRRIVL
+31 LSALTRHIDTRIVL

-53 KSTTMAQWAA
+53 KSTTMAQW
-63 EVARHGRL
+63 ETEIARHGRL
-71 TAWFSCEA
+71 TAWLSCEA
-79 TDNDEGA
+79 SDNDEGA
-86 FLSHLVGAVRHLV
+86 FLSHMVGALRHLMQT
-99 HSPADLDLAFQSS
+99 PAELDLAFQSS

-122 ALVAGFAARD
+122 ALLAGLAARGD
-132 AEITLFFD
+132 GITLFFD
-140 DYHAIETATVKRFME
+140 DYHAIETPAIKRFME
-155 RLTRQAPANIVFV
+155 RLTRQAPSNVAFV
-168 IGSRNLP
+168 IGSRGLP

-205 FFNDK
+205 FFNEK

-243 AQAPETV
+243 ANAPETV
-250 IGNFTGANR
+250 IGNFSGANR

-269 FLGLPPALAK
+269 FLELPPAISR
-279 FLLHSS
+279 FLLYSS
-285 VFERFSAE
+285 IFERFSAE

-304 EAAIT
+304 EADIA

-336 FLGREMERREPEMIA
+336 FLSREMERREPEMIA
-351 PLHLAASEWFGE
+351 PLHLAAAEWFGE

-392 ELIAQCQLLYVRQLL
+392 DLIAQCQLLYVRQLL
-407 ALLPKNLIDQRI
+407 ALLPRKLVDQRI

-435 EIAQHTLANA
+435 EIARQTLSNA
-445 RKLTVTGPTEISD
+445 RTLIETGPVDGSD
-458 PGTLTGT
+458 PGTVAGT

-470 LEVLA
+470 LAVLSS
-475 AAVHST
+475 AVHST
-481 LEQFEDARDTA
+481 LEQFEPARDTA
-492 LAALRIIA
+492 LAALRVIA
-500 PDAWFMEGATANVI
+500 PDAWFMEGATTNVI
-514 GYNLYALGDLE
+514 GYNLYALGDLD
-525 GARSAV
+525 GARAAIE
-531 DAARKAHERSGSLL
+531 AARQAHERSGSLL

-555 VIERSA
+555 VVERSA

-574 IIEARTRIGANSY
+574 IIEARARIGANSY

-601 ETNASGE
+601 ETNSSGE
-608 ALTLVENLGPLI
+608 ALALVENLGPLI

-633 PTYARVLQLAGCGDA
+633 PTYARVLQLTGRSEA

-654 RVYQRVRGSVY
+654 RVYQRVRGTVY
-665 RRLASVLVHD
+665 RRLASMIVHD
-675 RIRLLLD
+675 RIRVLLD
-682 QDRTTEARALLDE
+682 QNRTAEGRALLAE
-695 HRRERSQ
+695 HRGQEPDGSM
-702 AAPSVA
+702 VMTTA
-708 NEFEYFAEGRLLTA
+708 NEFEFFADARLLTA
-722 EKSHAGAAA
+722 EKSYAEAARVLDA
-731 IFDTLLER
+731 LLER
-739 TKRSGRMRRHIL
+739 TRTGGRMRRHIL
-751 ALILSAKNAGQDR
+751 ALILRAKTAGHDQ
-764 READRYLL
+764 READRHLL
-772 EALRL
+772 DALRL

-790 GRPVV
+790 GRPVI
-795 ESLLRLRAA
+795 EGLMRLRAA
-804 LAKTD
+804 QAKTD

-822 AQAMPAATRRPAA
+822 AQTMPVAARRPAA
-835 AATDGEQLTQRE
+835 PVAEKERLTQRE
-847 SEMLRCLAEGMSNRD
+847 AELLACLTEGMSNRD
-862 IAVALSVSETTVK
+862 IALALSVSETTVK
-875 WHLKNIFGKLSVSN
+875 WHLKNIFGKLAVSN
-889 RVQAVRAAPAA
+889 RVQAVRAAQAA
-900 LNLRTPPKGGA
+900 ESLLPLRKEGA